1 MLQEI
6 TMRKTKSKILLTI
19 ETKIQLLHCV
29 INSMILAI
37 NLRISKV
44 GHNLLLKNIMLSS
57 IPPNF
62 GGRIKIRAL
71 RKNVI

>member
-29 INSMILAI
+29 INAMILSI
-37 NLRISKV
+37 KLRIAKV
-44 GHNLLLKNIMLSS
+44 GHNPLVKNIILSS
-57 IPPNF
+57 IPPKF
-62 GGRIKIRAL
+62 GGRNKRRAL